1 MLSDEDFQRAT
12 KEDLESCKTWKL
24 HIEYDLAFSDIR
36 TNKIY
41 ISVSFSGFSNAI
53 GASKDL
59 VSRELE
65 LLMAL
70 IC

>member
-41 ISVSFSGFSNAI
+41 ISVSFSNAICI

-59 VSRELE
+59 VSREPE

>member
-41 ISVSFSGFSNAI
+41 ISVSFSNAI

-59 VSRELE
+59 VSREPE

>member
-41 ISVSFSGFSNAI
+41 ISVSFGNAI
-53 GASKDL
+53 GSKDQKTL
-59 VSRELE
+59 FHENLNF
-65 LLMAL
+65 
-70 IC
+70 

>member
-41 ISVSFSGFSNAI
+41 ISVSFSNAI
-53 GASKDL
+53 GPKDL

-70 IC
+70 MC